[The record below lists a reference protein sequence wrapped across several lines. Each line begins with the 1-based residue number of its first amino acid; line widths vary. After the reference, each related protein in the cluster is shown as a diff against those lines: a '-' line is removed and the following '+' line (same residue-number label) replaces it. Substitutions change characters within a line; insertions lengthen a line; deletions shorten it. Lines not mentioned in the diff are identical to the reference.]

1 MNKKGFAKNLLLQ
14 NVQKTGCNA
23 MKTSSNTGKNVE
35 MYRKAYKKYCFL
47 TKGVL

>member
-1 MNKKGFAKNLLLQ
+1 
-14 NVQKTGCNA
+14 

-47 TKGVL
+47 TKGGAMIIPSKTYAHK